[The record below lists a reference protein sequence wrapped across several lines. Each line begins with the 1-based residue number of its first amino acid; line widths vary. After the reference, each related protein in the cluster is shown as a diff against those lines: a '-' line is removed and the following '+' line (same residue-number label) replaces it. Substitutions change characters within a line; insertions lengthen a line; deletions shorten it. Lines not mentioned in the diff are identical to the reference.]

1 MSNLTTDRIRNVAL
15 IGHSGEGKTSV
26 AEAMLFNAKA
36 IDRLG
41 RVDDGNS
48 TMDYDPEEINR
59 KISIGLGI
67 GNAKWNDNKINILDT
82 PGFFDFEGEVI
93 AALRVAD
100 GAVIVTSAGGALTV
114 GTEKALDLVSERQIP
129 AILYVN
135 GVNKENADFVA
146 TVNAIRDAGY
156 KKVVMAEIPIVS
168 GLKITGY
175 VNVLEGKAY
184 DVSGKEIDIPA
195 NLQDVYDQ
203 ARVEAVEL
211 AAETDDELMMKYF
224 DGVELTHDEVINGL
238 KAAVNTDKAI
248 IAVGGSAKDNV
259 YINNLMNNI
268 IHFLPAPT
276 ADATKPFAAQVF
288 KSVVDKFVGKLLVF
302 KVFSGVL
309 NSGDTV
315 LNSSV
320 EKTEKMGS
328 LYTLNGKKQETTD
341 KVIAGDI
348 AAVAKLSYTN
358 TNHTLCDQAN
368 VVKFDD
374 IDFPKPV
381 ISFAVSAAKQDDD
394 EKVFAGINKLLE
406 EDCTFKLEKNTETNE
421 MLLSGLGEAQLDI
434 VCRKVK
440 NKFGVDAVLKE
451 PRVNYK
457 ETVRR
462 SAEAEGKH
470 KKQSGGAGQFG
481 VCSVRFEPGAADG
494 LFEFVDA
501 VVGGAIPKQFIPAV
515 EKGLRE
521 AVKKGVLAGYP
532 MVNLKCTVFDGKY
545 HPVDSKEIAFVTAAK
560 LAYADG
566 VAKAGPVFLEPIMD
580 VKVTVPES
588 YLGDVLGDMN
598 KRRSRI
604 LGTDSA
610 NGKQIIHVEVP
621 QAEILKYATDLRSMT
636 QGRGKFTVEFVRYEE
651 VPPSNSAKIIEDAKK
666 RAEED
671 AAKK

>member
-15 IGHSGEGKTSV
+15 VGHSGEGKTSL
-26 AEAMLFNAKA
+26 AEAILFNAKA

-67 GNAKWNDNKINILDT
+67 GNAKWQDHKINVLDT

-93 AALRVAD
+93 AAMHVAD
-100 GAVIVTSAGGALTV
+100 GAVIVTSAGGTLTV
-114 GTEKALDLVSERQIP
+114 GTEKALDLVAEKKRP

-135 GVNKENADFVA
+135 GVNKDNADYVA

-156 KKVVMAEIPIVS
+156 KKVVMAEIPVVE
-168 GLKITGY
+168 GLKVVGY
-175 VNVLEGKAY
+175 VNVLDGKAY
-184 DVSGKEIDIPA
+184 NLAGQEMPIPA
-195 NLQDVYDQ
+195 KYQDAYEE
-203 ARVEAVEL
+203 ARLEIVEL
-211 AAETDDELMMKYF
+211 AAETDDDLMMKYF
-224 DGVELTHDEVINGL
+224 DGEELTHDEVIGGL
-238 KAAVNTDKAI
+238 KIAIQDDKAI
-248 IAVGGSAKDNV
+248 IAVGGSAKDNALV
-259 YINNLMNNI
+259 TNLMNNI
-268 IHFLPAPT
+268 INFLPAPS
-276 ADATKPFAAQVF
+276 ADASKPFAAQVF

-302 KVFSGVL
+302 KVFQGVAS
-309 NSGDTV
+309 SGDTV
-315 LNSSV
+315 TNSSV
-320 EKTEKMGS
+320 ERPEKFGT
-328 LYTLNGKKQETTD
+328 LYTLNGKKQEPTD
-341 KVIAGDI
+341 KLIAGDI
-348 AAVAKLSYTN
+348 GAVAKLSYTN
-358 TNHTLCDQAN
+358 TNHTLCASDS
-368 VVKFDD
+368 VVVFDN
-374 IDFPKPV
+374 IDFPTPV
-381 ISFAVSAAKQDDD
+381 ISFAVCAAKQDDD

-406 EDCTFKLEKNTETNE
+406 EDCTFTLAKNVETNE

-434 VCRKVK
+434 VCKKVK

-457 ETVRR
+457 ETIRR

-481 VCSVRFEPGAADG
+481 VCYVRFEPGAEDG
-494 LFEFVDA
+494 EFEFVDA
-501 VVGGAIPKQFIPAV
+501 VVGGAIPRQFIPAV

-545 HPVDSKEIAFVTAAK
+545 HPVDSKEIAFITAAK

-566 VAKAGPVFLEPIMD
+566 VAKASPVFLEPIMD

-604 LGTDSA
+604 LGTDSV

-636 QGRGKFTVEFVRYEE
+636 QGRGKFTVEFARYEE
-651 VPPSNSAKIIEDAKK
+651 VPQSNSAKIIEDAKK

-671 AAKK
+671 AKK